1 MRRNI
6 LFGSVL
12 AAALSVGVA
21 AQSGST
27 SPQNPSATAES
38 RSEQMLTVTGC
49 LQASDEPSATGTSGS
64 ATARTADASDAD
76 HFILKNV
83 EPASSSSMASSG
95 SASREGS
102 SARSTTGSAQSEAS
116 SATRGTSGS
125 STMGTPTT
133 QYQLAGGDK
142 DQLRRYANSKV
153 EIQGR
158 IDTHA
163 NAGNSPQSPAGVDKG
178 TTGSTMSGG
187 NRMPQTNS
195 AIETLRIESI
205 RQIAAACNP

>member
-1 MRRNI
+1 
-6 LFGSVL
+6 
-12 AAALSVGVA
+12 
-21 AQSGST
+21 
-27 SPQNPSATAES
+27 
-38 RSEQMLTVTGC
+38 
-49 LQASDEPSATGTSGS
+49 
-64 ATARTADASDAD
+64 
-76 HFILKNV
+76 
-83 EPASSSSMASSG
+83 
-95 SASREGS
+95 
-102 SARSTTGSAQSEAS
+102 
-116 SATRGTSGS
+116 
-125 STMGTPTT
+125 MGTPTT

-153 EIQGR
+153 EIRGH

-187 NRMPQTNS
+187 TRMPQTNS

>member
-38 RSEQMLTVTGC
+38 RTEQMLTVTGC
-49 LQASDEPSATGTSGS
+49 LQASDELSATGTSGS
-64 ATARTADASDAD
+64 ATAKTADASDAD

-83 EPASSSSMASSG
+83 EQGSSSSMASSS
-95 SASREGS
+95 SAAREGS
-102 SARSTTGSAQSEAS
+102 SARSTTGSAQSEA

-163 NAGNSPQSPAGVDKG
+163 NAGNSPQTPAGVDKG

-205 RQIAAACNP
+205 RQIAASCNP